1 MAQNNPKTISSS
13 VGWSSS
19 SKSESSPFKFPLTQP
34 QTLITFGATT
44 FKSFDTLYWW
54 TKYDSPAPKIRKP
67 HSQSLKTWNTTVFLT
82 QNMQKPLLQGHRHP
96 QCHPPRRCWRRRE
109 RPPRPRSP
117 PPPRWSRRGRRMGP
131 AAPTGGDP
139 PWRDVKRCQ
148 CVAALF
154 FGSWNYRK
162 LKVVNDDSA
171 WRFETWSW
179 MVLEFKWGMKQHCS
193 MSDHLWRTGAA
204 LRSIQHCLTSSFRNE
219 NDVDTPPKEGSPY
232 KQMR

>member
-19 SKSESSPFKFPLTQP
+19 SKSKSSPFKFPLTQP

-44 FKSFDTLYWW
+44 FESFDTLYWW

-82 QNMQKPLLQGHRHP
+82 QNMQKPTVARTPPSPVPSPAPLLA
-96 QCHPPRRCWRRRE
+96 
-109 RPPRPRSP
+109 
-117 PPPRWSRRGRRMGP
+117 PPRWSRRGRRMGP

-154 FGSWNYRK
+154 FGSWNCRK

-204 LRSIQHCLTSSFRNE
+204 LRSMQHCLTTSFRNE